1 VRLLLCISDSDPV
14 RCARLCPRMLRAAS
28 MASKCAPGAIGD
40 SLLSRSC
47 AQLQMLLHT
56 LAASACGEAE
66 YGSDKEDGGLGHVQ
80 TTTVRKGTKRRRFR
94 SRNSVLDNWLA
105 DDKVGRFA
113 ADAIRCLLTAVDH
126 RRRMTLLTIWKIFCG
141 SPACRCSCGDF
152 CKPRTQCQHCKRLT
166 VNCRPLSM
174 IRRPLLQAI
183 SSVFKQRQYLLK
195 SNIPYRNDQAINQ
208 GSARRSRAN

>member
-40 SLLSRSC
+40 SLLSRSS

-66 YGSDKEDGGLGHVQ
+66 HGSDKEDGSLGHVQ
-80 TTTVRKGTKRRRFR
+80 TTAVRKGSKRRRFR

-105 DDKVGRFA
+105 DDKVGRVA
-113 ADAIRCLLTAVDH
+113 ADAICCLLTALDH

-141 SPACRCSCGDF
+141 SPACRCSCSDL
-152 CKPRTQCQHCKRLT
+152 CKPRTQCQHCERLA
-166 VNCRPLSM
+166 VNIADCFVM
-174 IRRPLLQAI
+174 RPLLQAI
-183 SSVFKQRQYLLK
+183 SSVLDHCQYLLMP
-195 SNIPYRNDQAINQ
+195 NISYGNDQAIKQ
-208 GSARRSRAN
+208 ERAWRSRAN